1 MSDLFEEVEEQL
13 RSDRYRAL
21 ARKAAPW
28 VLALA
33 AAALVVALGIWG
45 WKQYQQQTT
54 DKASEQYTAALTALA
69 QGDTAKAVQVWG
81 EVAKSPAK
89 AYSSLALMQLGG
101 AKIATGK
108 PDDVKAAV
116 ALFDRAAAAAPDDI
130 LGDAARLKSAFAI
143 LDTAAFS
150 EVEGRL
156 APLMKDGHPYRVQA
170 REALAF
176 AKLMK
181 GDTAGA
187 RSDFVVITG
196 TLDAPEGARQ
206 RAQAAMGLI
215 DTGSAKAVPGAVKAA
230 LALPPPMLVGPA
242 GLPMGLAPP
251 HAQDGAQGPQD
262 RAPGP
267 Q

>member
-1 MSDLFEEVEEQL
+1 LTDLFEEVEEQL

-33 AAALVVALGIWG
+33 AAALVIALGVWG
-45 WKQYQQQTT
+45 WEQYRTQTT
-54 DKASEQYTAALTALA
+54 NKASEQYAAGLTAQA
-69 QGDTAKAVQVWG
+69 QGDTAKAVQLFG
-81 EVAKSPAK
+81 EVAKSPSK
-89 AYSSLALMQLGG
+89 AYRTLALMQLGG
-101 AKIATGK
+101 AKVAAGK

-116 ALFDRAAAAAPDDI
+116 AFFDQAAAAAPDDV

-143 LDTAAFS
+143 LDTAPFA

-176 AKLMK
+176 AKLLK

-187 RSDFVVITG
+187 RGDFVVITG
-196 TLDAPEGARQ
+196 TLEAPEGARQ
-206 RAQAAMGLI
+206 RAQAAIGLI
-215 DTGSAKAVPGAVKAA
+215 DTGSAKAVPAAVKAA
-230 LALPPPMLVGPA
+230 QSLPPPMLVGPNGA
-242 GLPMGLAPP
+242 PMGLAPP
-251 HAQDGAQGPQD
+251 DAQGPAQD
-262 RAPGP
+262 QVPGP
-267 Q
+267 R

>member
-1 MSDLFEEVEEQL
+1 LTDLFEEVEEQL
-13 RSDRYRAL
+13 RSDRYRTL
-21 ARKAAPW
+21 ARKVAPW
-28 VLALA
+28 VLALL
-33 AAALVVALGIWG
+33 AAALVAALAVWG
-45 WKQYQQQTT
+45 WQQYRQQTT
-54 DKASEQYTAALTALA
+54 DKASIQYAAGLTAFT
-69 QGDTAKAVQVWG
+69 QGDAAKAEQLWS
-81 EVAKSPAK
+81 ETAKSPAK
-89 AYSSLALMQLGG
+89 AYKSLALMQLGG
-101 AKIATGK
+101 LKIASGK
-108 PDDVKAAV
+108 PEDVKAAV
-116 ALFDRAAAAAPDDI
+116 TLFDQAAAAAPDDV

-143 LDTAAFS
+143 LDTAPFS

-181 GDTAGA
+181 GDMAGA

-215 DTGSAKAVPGAVKAA
+215 DTGAAKSVSAAVKAA
-230 LALPPPMLVGPA
+230 IALPPPMLVGP
-242 GLPMGLAPP
+242 GGVPMGMTQLPP
-251 HAQDGAQGPQD
+251 QDGAQEQ
-262 RAPGP
+262 APGP

>member
-21 ARKAAPW
+21 ARKGAPW

-33 AAALVVALGIWG
+33 AAALAVALAIWG
-45 WKQYQQQTT
+45 WRQYQQQTT
-54 DKASEQYTAALTALA
+54 EKASQEYSAGLAAYA
-69 QGDTAKAVQVWG
+69 QGDQANAQRLWG

-89 AYSSLALMQLGG
+89 AYAALALMQLGG
-101 AKIATGK
+101 LKIAFDK
-108 PDDVKAAV
+108 ADDVKAAV
-116 ALFDRAAAAAPDDI
+116 ALFDQAAATAPDDV

-143 LDTAAFS
+143 LDTAAFA

-156 APLMKDGHPYRVQA
+156 QPLMKDGHPYRVQA

-181 GDTAGA
+181 GDAAGA
-187 RSDFVVITG
+187 RGDFVVITG

-206 RAQAAMGLI
+206 RAQAAIGLI
-215 DTGSAKAVPGAVKAA
+215 DTGSAKAVPAAVKAA
-230 LALPPPMLVGPA
+230 LTLPPPMLVGP
-242 GLPMGLAPP
+242 GGVPIGLAPP
-251 HAQDGAQGPQD
+251 QAQDSPQGQALGPQ
-262 RAPGP
+262 
-267 Q
+267 

>member
-1 MSDLFEEVEEQL
+1 MTDLFEEVEEQL

-21 ARKAAPW
+21 ARKGAPW
-28 VLALA
+28 VLAAA
-33 AAALVVALGIWG
+33 AAALVVALGYWG
-45 WKQYQQQTT
+45 WQQYQQQTT
-54 DKASEQYTAALTALA
+54 DKASIQYTAGLTAFG
-69 QGDTAKAVQVWG
+69 QGDEPKALKLWG
-81 EVAKSPAK
+81 EVAQSPSR
-89 AYSSLALMQLGG
+89 AYKSLALMQLGG
-101 AKIATGK
+101 AKVAGGK
-108 PDDVKAAV
+108 PEDVKAAV
-116 ALFDRAAAAAPDDI
+116 GLFDQAAAAAPDDI

-143 LDTAAFS
+143 LDTAPFA
-150 EVEGRL
+150 ELEGRL
-156 APLMKDGHPYRVQA
+156 TPLMKDGHPYRVQA

-181 GDTAGA
+181 GDMAGA

-215 DTGSAKAVPGAVKAA
+215 DTGSAKAVPAAVKAA
-230 LALPPPMLVGPA
+230 LALPPPMLVGPG

-251 HAQDGAQGPQD
+251 EAQAQDQ
-262 RAPGP
+262 APGP

>member
-1 MSDLFEEVEEQL
+1 LTDLFEEVEEQL

-21 ARKAAPW
+21 ARKGAPW
-28 VLALA
+28 VLALM
-33 AAALVVALGIWG
+33 AAALIVALGVWG
-45 WKQYQQQTT
+45 WQQYRLQTANT
-54 DKASEQYTAALTALA
+54 ASEQYAAALTAQA
-69 QGDTAKAVQVWG
+69 QGDAAKAAQLWDQ
-81 EVAKSPAK
+81 VAKSPAK

-101 AKIATGK
+101 LKIASGK

-116 ALFDRAAAAAPDDI
+116 ALFDRAAAAAPDDL

-143 LDTAAFS
+143 LDTAPFS

-181 GDTAGA
+181 GDAAGA

-196 TLDAPEGARQ
+196 TLEAPEGARQ
-206 RAQAAMGLI
+206 RARAAMDLI
-215 DTGSAKAVPGAVKAA
+215 DTGSAKIVPAAVKAA
-230 LALPPPMLVGPA
+230 LSLPPPMLVGP
-242 GLPMGLAPP
+242 GGVPIGLAPP
-251 HAQDGAQGPQD
+251 QAQDPASGPQ
-262 RAPGP
+262 
-267 Q
+267 